1 MVNSDTCGYSN
12 YNYERVADCT
22 RCGKL
27 TRNGID
33 TIHHSEG
40 SEEENDQSIDS
51 SIVQLPAFSLGASSG
66 VIQCPVCAA
75 IPDKSW
81 CRASIY

>member
-40 SEEENDQSIDS
+40 SEEENDQ
-51 SIVQLPAFSLGASSG
+51 
-66 VIQCPVCAA
+66 
-75 IPDKSW
+75 
-81 CRASIY
+81 YN